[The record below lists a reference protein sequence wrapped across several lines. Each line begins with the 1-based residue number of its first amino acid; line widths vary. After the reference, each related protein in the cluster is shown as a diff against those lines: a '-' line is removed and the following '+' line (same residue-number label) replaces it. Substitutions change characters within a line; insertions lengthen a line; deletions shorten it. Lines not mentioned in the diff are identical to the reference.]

1 MNVDKRAA
9 VTAQLKQAKIISII
23 RLDSQCTVKAAL
35 ACLVEGGITA
45 LEITANTPGFQT
57 EISAARKTY
66 PKLLIGAGTIT
77 NPHLAKLAIA
87 AGAQFLVTPNTE
99 KSVIDYAHQFDVPVV
114 MGALTPTEIAK
125 AVEFSADIVKLFPAG
140 NLGVSYLNSI
150 KGPFKKV
157 SFFAVGGINLDNIQD
172 WMNAGVMGVGV
183 GNDLT
188 QSVFNETDRVR
199 LVERVKSYVAAVSE
213 Y

>member
-1 MNVDKRAA
+1 M
-9 VTAQLKQAKIISII
+9 
-23 RLDSQCTVKAAL
+23 
-35 ACLVEGGITA
+35 
-45 LEITANTPGFQT
+45 
-57 EISAARKTY
+57 
-66 PKLLIGAGTIT
+66 
-77 NPHLAKLAIA
+77 
-87 AGAQFLVTPNTE
+87 
-99 KSVIDYAHQFDVPVV
+99 IDYAHQFDVPVV
-114 MGALTPTEIAK
+114 MGALPPTEIAK